1 MPGIHHTAIVT
12 ADVERSMRFWCDGL
26 GFTELFDHTFTGDWP
41 TLFNARTDRL
51 RSIFLGDPNAPDTG
65 IVELV
70 QFDRGR
76 EERDVI
82 SVAAAPPP
90 PDEPAFGFFLL
101 SLQRDVDA
109 TLAGLAGLGFD
120 EGVRRIEMPAPGGKT
135 VAMAV
140 ITAPDGVRVE
150 LIGPPDMTAVVT
162 GGGSGI
168 GSAVVDRLRTVGA
181 DVVVWDIKGGDI
193 HCDISDPES
202 VSAAIEQTVAGHGTP
217 DRLVACAGVG
227 ASGLL
232 LDQTPADW
240 QRVIDTNLTGTWLTM
255 RAVARA
261 MIDAGS
267 GGSIVAVSSIS
278 GTLADRDMG
287 AYCVSKAGID
297 MLVRVAATEWGAH
310 GIRVNAVGPGVTR
323 TPMLAK
329 PEQLP
334 GWVEGLT
341 ERTALGRLGEAD
353 DVAEAIVAV
362 LEMSWVTGQTVFAD
376 GGLAL
381 HSPID
386 AYGQVQRLSA
396 RRQAGSAER

>member
-1 MPGIHHTAIVT
+1 M
-12 ADVERSMRFWCDGL
+12 
-26 GFTELFDHTFTGDWP
+26 
-41 TLFNARTDRL
+41 
-51 RSIFLGDPNAPDTG
+51 
-65 IVELV
+65 
-70 QFDRGR
+70 
-76 EERDVI
+76 
-82 SVAAAPPP
+82 
-90 PDEPAFGFFLL
+90 
-101 SLQRDVDA
+101 
-109 TLAGLAGLGFD
+109 
-120 EGVRRIEMPAPGGKT
+120 
-135 VAMAV
+135 MA
-140 ITAPDGVRVE
+140 
-150 LIGPPDMTAVVT
+150 LVT
-162 GGGSGI
+162 GGASGI
-168 GSAVVDRLRTVGA
+168 GRAVAARLREAGHS
-181 DVVVWDIKGGDI
+181 VVVWDISGGDI
-193 HCDISDPES
+193 ACDISDPDS
-202 VSAAIEQTVAGHGTP
+202 VSAAIDRTITDHGVP
-217 DRLVACAGVG
+217 GRLVACAGIG

-232 LDQTPADW
+232 LEQSPAEW

-261 MIDAGS
+261 MVDHGG

-297 MLVRVAATEWGAH
+297 MLVRVAAVEWGVH

-323 TPMLAK
+323 TPMLAN

-334 GWVEGLT
+334 GWVDGLT

-386 AYGQVQRLSA
+386 SYGQIQRLLS
-396 RRQAGSAER
+396 RRKKD